1 LDLDAVIS
9 CINTHIFEAYIK
21 GSLENDVD
29 CYNLKKL
36 LKIDTLKGNWM
47 ARRQARQGAD
57 SPQNGYSAIFM
68 PAKIRLPLHK
78 GQGYSP
84 GAPSFVESCLG
95 NPFRPIVYRT
105 TVTPQGITT
114 WTTPRTL

>member
-1 LDLDAVIS
+1 MKLSAS
-9 CINTHIFEAYIK
+9 A

-29 CYNLKKL
+29 CYKL

-47 ARRQARQGAD
+47 ARRQARQGAEWVQRNIHARKD
-57 SPQNGYSAIFM
+57 QTTSS
-68 PAKIRLPLHK
+68 
-78 GQGYSP
+78 QGYSP

-95 NPFRPIVYRT
+95 NPFRPIIYRT

>member
-1 LDLDAVIS
+1 MKLSAS
-9 CINTHIFEAYIK
+9 A

-47 ARRQARQGAD
+47 ARRQGAEWVQRNIRARKDQTT
-57 SPQNGYSAIFM
+57 SS
-68 PAKIRLPLHK
+68 
-78 GQGYSP
+78 QGYSP

-95 NPFRPIVYRT
+95 NPFRPIIYRT